1 MLHIVHH
8 ELCILGTL
16 TPEEIL
22 MRRIILLALL
32 TAAPLLSY
40 ASDWIVPD
48 LNIGEPKLNQSVIK
62 KDLSEGATLYEIKRG
77 TVGKDGYI
85 LSTGVINSQTK
96 QKYIDELKN
105 LNIPFE
111 VNFAP
116 ETAPLGNFIGPIIR
130 IKGFNNQNEAKDK
143 ADKLQAKGLEFNVR
157 YSAQEGLH
165 TSGPFDI
172 SVLKIDL
179 NKFDGKIVS
188 ALAKDTI
195 QGAES
200 VTSMI
205 DRKKAI
211 AGVNGGFFAF
221 DNSVGDY
228 GAPAGIYV
236 SNGELI
242 REATNNRPV
251 IIFDNSGNK
260 TNVFFG
266 TSVVTKSFIT
276 QGDLSYQINGLNRV
290 PGKLLNCGGYE
301 SKPTEKP
308 VHDFVCHNDNEVIA
322 YNRMYGNHTPNLTAT
337 EIIIN
342 KRGDIISYSDKVNT
356 KIESDKTYIQVTGNK
371 KLELKKDIPVKLVH
385 KVFIDNKEFTL
396 KPGIT
401 MISAGPSL
409 LVNGNIPIEIRAIQ
423 GWDPYPKIKD
433 LNQSQDDDGLSLA
446 NDSENREGFYEGWVL
461 RRHPRTAIGIT
472 KDNVLFIAVV
482 YGRNPTN
489 SEGATITEMGRLM
502 KALGAITAMNLD
514 GGGSSVMIVDGK
526 PTGPFSDEEERLVS
540 DAILLIKNN

>member
-1 MLHIVHH
+1 
-8 ELCILGTL
+8 
-16 TPEEIL
+16 
-22 MRRIILLALL
+22 MRRMKLLVLL
-32 TAAPLLSY
+32 TVVPLLSY

-77 TVGKDGYI
+77 AVGKDGYI
-85 LSTGVINSQTK
+85 LSTGTINSQTK
-96 QKYIDELKN
+96 QKYINELKT

-111 VNFAP
+111 VNSAP
-116 ETAPLGNFIGPIIR
+116 ETAPQGTLLGSIIR

-143 ADKLQAKGLEFNVR
+143 ADKLQAKGLEFSVR
-157 YSAQEGLH
+157 YSAQEGME
-165 TSGPFDI
+165 TNGPFDI
-172 SVLKIDL
+172 SVLKINL
-179 NKFDGKIVS
+179 NKFDGKIIS
-188 ALAKDTI
+188 TLAKDKI

-221 DNSVGDY
+221 DDSVGDY

-236 SNGELI
+236 KNGELV

-260 TNVFFG
+260 TQVFFG

-276 QGDLSYQINGLNRV
+276 QGNFSYQINGLNRA

-308 VHDFVCHNDNEVIA
+308 VHDFVCNNDDEIIA
-322 YNRMYGNHTPNLTAT
+322 YNSMYGNNTPKLKAT

-342 KRGDIISYSDKVNT
+342 NHGDVISYSDVVNT
-356 KIESDKTYIQVTGNK
+356 KIENDKTYIQVTGNK
-371 KLELKKDIPVKLVH
+371 KVELKDGLPVKLVH
-385 KVFIDNKEFTL
+385 KVFVDNKEFTL

-409 LVNGNIPIEIRAIQ
+409 LVEGNIPIEIRSAQ

-433 LNQSQDDDGLSLA
+433 LNQSKDDDGLSLT

-472 KDNVLFIAVV
+472 KENVLFIAVV

-502 KALGAITAMNLD
+502 KALGAVTAMNLD

-526 PTGPFSDEEERLVS
+526 PTGPFSDKEERLVS